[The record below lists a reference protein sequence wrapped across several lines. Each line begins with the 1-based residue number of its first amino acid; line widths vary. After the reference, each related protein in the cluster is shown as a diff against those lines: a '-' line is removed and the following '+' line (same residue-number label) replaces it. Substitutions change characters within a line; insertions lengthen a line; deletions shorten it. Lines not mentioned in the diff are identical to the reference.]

1 MPRSASTC
9 VASRPSR
16 TAPSRSA
23 TAPASRSSRTRSP
36 RRSSRPSSTSSTATA
51 SRVRA
56 ASSTWASS
64 TASSAR
70 PVPGT
75 PTTATSSARARRTL
89 ATSSRT
95 TPTSPT
101 RSRRRSRRS
110 SASGRVS
117 TSPPRCRTCLSTSD
131 HGSLRRGDRTGP
143 SGSWGGSRGGGRSG
157 RSGGAGGSGRRGRR
171 SAKPR
176 SGWGSDEVV
185 ERPDWAPPPEDV
197 ETAVPE
203 ADAESVARAIVLRQL
218 SMAPRSRAQ
227 LEKKLRQRG
236 CEDDVAA
243 RVLDRL
249 TEVGLIDDE
258 AYAQMLVRAKQSD
271 KGLARRA
278 LAHELRKQGIDQE
291 IADEA
296 LGQVG
301 AGDERLRAEQLV
313 AKKLRSMRGLAPD
326 VQTRRMAGLLARK
339 GYSGEA

>member
-1 MPRSASTC
+1 MGLSEEETARDRLARAAAALAEAEGVAGVRAGGASAEGSD
-9 VASRPSR
+9 AGSGE
-16 TAPSRSA
+16 SA
-23 TAPASRSSRTRSP
+23 AEAGASRSVLPWSVPVRAEPTGHESGRPASTRMTRSD
-36 RRSSRPSSTSSTATA
+36 
-51 SRVRA
+51 
-56 ASSTWASS
+56 
-64 TASSAR
+64 
-70 PVPGT
+70 G
-75 PTTATSSARARRTL
+75 
-89 ATSSRT
+89 
-95 TPTSPT
+95 
-101 RSRRRSRRS
+101 S
-110 SASGRVS
+110 SASG
-117 TSPPRCRTCLSTSD
+117 
-131 HGSLRRGDRTGP
+131 
-143 SGSWGGSRGGGRSG
+143 GSRGSG
-157 RSGGAGGSGRRGRR
+157 RQGRR

-176 SGWGSDEVV
+176 SGWGSADVG

-243 RVLDRL
+243 KVLDRMA
-249 TEVGLIDDE
+249 EVGLIDDE
-258 AYAQMLVRAKQSD
+258 AYAQMLVRSKQSD

-313 AKKLRSMRGLAPD
+313 AKKLRSMRGLAPE
-326 VQTRRMAGLLARK
+326 VQTRRLAGLLARK
-339 GYSGEA
+339 GYSGEVAWQFIRDAVDGLPEHRRD

>member
-1 MPRSASTC
+1 MGLSAQETARDRLARAAAALAEAEG
-9 VASRPSR
+9 VAGVR
-16 TAPSRSA
+16 AGGASA
-23 TAPASRSSRTRSP
+23 EGSDAGSGESAAEAGASRSVLPWSVP
-36 RRSSRPSSTSSTATA
+36 
-51 SRVRA
+51 VRA
-56 ASSTWASS
+56 EPTGHE
-64 TASSAR
+64 SAR
-70 PVPGT
+70 PAST
-75 PTTATSSARARRTL
+75 RM
-89 ATSSRT
+89 
-95 TPTSPT
+95 T
-101 RSRRRSRRS
+101 RSDGS
-110 SASGRVS
+110 S
-117 TSPPRCRTCLSTSD
+117 
-131 HGSLRRGDRTGP
+131 P
-143 SGSWGGSRGGGRSG
+143 SGGSRGGGRSG
-157 RSGGAGGSGRRGRR
+157 RSGGASGSGRQGRR

-176 SGWGSDEVV
+176 SGWGSADVG

-243 RVLDRL
+243 KVLDRMA
-249 TEVGLIDDE
+249 EVGLIDDE
-258 AYAQMLVRAKQSD
+258 AYAQMLVRSKQSD

-313 AKKLRSMRGLAPD
+313 AKKLRSMRGLAPE
-326 VQTRRMAGLLARK
+326 VQTRRLAGLLARK
-339 GYSGEA
+339 GYSGEVAWPIIRDAVDGLPEHRRD

>member
-1 MPRSASTC
+1 MGLSEEETARDRLARAAAALAEAEGVAGVRAGGASGEGSDAGWGESASE
-9 VASRPSR
+9 AG
-16 TAPSRSA
+16 
-23 TAPASRSSRTRSP
+23 ASRSGLPWSVPVRAEPTGHESGRPASTRMTRSDG
-36 RRSSRPSSTSSTATA
+36 SS
-51 SRVRA
+51 
-56 ASSTWASS
+56 
-64 TASSAR
+64 
-70 PVPGT
+70 
-75 PTTATSSARARRTL
+75 
-89 ATSSRT
+89 
-95 TPTSPT
+95 
-101 RSRRRSRRS
+101 
-110 SASGRVS
+110 
-117 TSPPRCRTCLSTSD
+117 
-131 HGSLRRGDRTGP
+131 P
-143 SGSWGGSRGGGRSG
+143 SGSSGGSRGGGRPG
-157 RSGGAGGSGRRGRR
+157 RSGGAGGSGRQGRR

-176 SGWGSDEVV
+176 SGWGSDEVG

-243 RVLDRL
+243 KVLDRM

-258 AYAQMLVRAKQSD
+258 AYAQMLVRSKQSD

-313 AKKLRSMRGLAPD
+313 AKKLRSMRGLAPE
-326 VQTRRMAGLLARK
+326 VQTRRLAGLLARK
-339 GYSGEA
+339 GYSGEVAWPIIRDAVDGLPEHGRD